1 MKRKIQKLQKPVYCE
16 WCHKKV
22 KVYSNIDPRFL
33 VYTEKRSYLVCGN
46 CFYYMSK
53 NDKLP

>member
-1 MKRKIQKLQKPVYCE
+1 MKRKMQKLQKPVYCE
-16 WCHKKV
+16 WCYKKV